1 MTKADIFSETLAE
14 TVRSQRID
22 LSSPPQIRP
31 ALRRIGRALTSAV
44 LATSL
49 LIGSAAPSLADRRS
63 DNFAKALGAALILG
77 LALNAASKGQAAPA
91 PAPQPQPQPQPQPR
105 AEAPR
110 VPAACA
116 ITLEGQ
122 AARAGVIYSGNC
134 LRDEGFRHLPD
145 CARPMRLYG
154 QRDQAYSARCLR
166 EAGYRTQ
173 SRHNR

>member
-14 TVRSQRID
+14 TVQSQRID

-91 PAPQPQPQPQPQPR
+91 PAPQPQPQPQPR

-110 VPAACA
+110 IPVACA

-122 AARAGVIYSGNC
+122 AARAGVIYSGN
-134 LRDEGFRHLPD
+134 
-145 CARPMRLYG
+145 
-154 QRDQAYSARCLR
+154 
-166 EAGYRTQ
+166 
-173 SRHNR
+173 